1 MPELPDVTVYVETL
15 RRRLV
20 AGAATRGATL
30 EKVWIRSPF
39 VLRTFDPAPEAGE
52 GLGVVG
58 VERLGKRILLAMEG
72 ELFYVIHLM
81 IAGRFQWKDAAKM
94 AGSKSSVAGP
104 PKGKIDLA
112 AFDFDAGRLL
122 LTEASQ
128 KKRASIHVVRGRDA
142 LKEHNPG
149 GLDVMTCSP
158 ADFAAALR
166 RENRTLK
173 RALASPRTF
182 DGIGNA
188 YSDEILHEAR
198 LGPLKLTRSL
208 SDEEAERLREACR
221 STLATWTAKLFAE
234 FGMDG
239 GKTGRFPGP
248 GQITAFRPD
257 FAVHGKFGQPCP
269 ACGTPV
275 QRIVYADN
283 ETNYCPTCQTGGKV
297 LADRSM
303 SRLLGDDWPRTVE
316 EWENG

>member
-1 MPELPDVTVYVETL
+1 MV
-15 RRRLV
+15 
-20 AGAATRGATL
+20 
-30 EKVWIRSPF
+30 KSPF
-39 VLRTFDPAPEAGE
+39 VLRTFEPAPEAGE
-52 GLGVVG
+52 GRRVVG
-58 VERLGKRILLAMEG
+58 VERLGKRIVLALEG

-81 IAGRFQWKDAAKM
+81 IAGRFQWKDADPARGGK
-94 AGSKSSVAGP
+94 GLGP

-112 AFDFDAGRLL
+112 AFDFDVGRLL

-128 KKRASIHVVRGRDA
+128 KKRASIHVVSGRAGLRAHD
-142 LKEHNPG
+142 PG
-149 GLDVMTCSP
+149 GLDVMTCTTEE
-158 ADFAAALR
+158 FGTALR

-188 YSDEILHEAR
+188 YSDEILHAAK

-208 SDEEAERLREACR
+208 DDAEVARLHEACR
-221 STLATWTAKLFAE
+221 ETLGAWTRRLMEE
-234 FGMDG
+234 FRLDQPGP
-239 GKTGRFPGP
+239 GKFPGP

-269 ACGTPV
+269 VCGTPV

-283 ETNYCPTCQTGGKV
+283 ETNYCPVCQTGGKV

-316 EWENG
+316 EWEDERPREQREENREQR